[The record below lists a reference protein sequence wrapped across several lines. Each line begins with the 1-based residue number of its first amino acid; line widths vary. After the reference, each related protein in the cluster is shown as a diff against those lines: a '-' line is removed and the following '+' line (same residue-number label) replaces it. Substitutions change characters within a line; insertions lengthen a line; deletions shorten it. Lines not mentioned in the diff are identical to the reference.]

1 MKHLIIIN
9 PKAGKVEEST
19 TLLQEVND
27 AFKGLDFEIHQSQGP
42 REVIDFLPKYCEQ
55 NKNDTVR
62 VYACGGDG
70 TIHEVA
76 NGLANCKNAELAIYP
91 IGTGNDFVKIY
102 AKTEDYDEIVKN
114 KVGAKRFL
122 SFKDLINAKASPI
135 DLSEVTGET
144 LEKPW
149 YSINVVNYGFDA
161 IVGAKGNENK
171 LKGRKNPY
179 GFTQAILPA
188 ILHGRFNKIEVY
200 ADGEKMNEKK
210 LLLSSVSQGQWVGG
224 EYHASP
230 KSNNSDGLLDVI
242 VVKTMGFIPMMAKFF
257 GAYQH
262 GTHLDN
268 PKLAKK
274 VFYKQAKEVDIVA
287 PEEID
292 ICIDGEIVKGKQFKL
307 KSLPGAIK
315 LVIPE

>member
-1 MKHLIIIN
+1 MKHLIIVN
-9 PKAGKVEEST
+9 QKAGHVEESKNF
-19 TLLQEVND
+19 LQEIENE
-27 AFKGLDFEIHQSQGP
+27 FKGLDFEIHVTQGP
-42 REVIDFLPKYCEQ
+42 REVIDFIPKYCDQ

-70 TIHEVA
+70 TVHEVA

-102 AKTEDYDEIVKN
+102 SKTNDYDEIVKN
-114 KVGAKRFL
+114 KTGAKRFL
-122 SFKDLINAKASPI
+122 DFKALINAKASPI
-135 DLSEVTGET
+135 DITEVTGET
-144 LEKPW
+144 LDKPW

-171 LKGRKNPY
+171 LAGKKDPY
-179 GFTQAILPA
+179 GFKNAILPA

-200 ADGEKMNEKK
+200 ADGNKMNEKK

-242 VVKTMGFIPMMAKFF
+242 VVRTMGFIPMMAKFF

-274 VFYKQAKEVDIVA
+274 VLYKQAKEVKIVA
-287 PEEID
+287 PEAIQ
-292 ICIDGEIVKGKQFKL
+292 ICVDGEMLSGKEFTL

>member
-102 AKTEDYDEIVKN
+102 AKTEEYDEIVKN

-171 LKGRKNPY
+171 LKGKKNPY

-274 VFYKQAKEVDIVA
+274 VFYKQAKEVKIVA
-287 PEEID
+287 PESVQ
-292 ICIDGEIVKGKQFKL
+292 ICVDGEMLSGKEFTIRC
-307 KSLPGAIK
+307 LPGALK
-315 LVIPE
+315 LAIPE

>member
-171 LKGRKNPY
+171 LKGKKNPY

-274 VFYKQAKEVDIVA
+274 VFYKQAKEVKIVA
-287 PEEID
+287 PESIQ
-292 ICIDGEIVKGKQFKL
+292 ICVDGEMLSGKEFTIRC
-307 KSLPGAIK
+307 LPGALK
-315 LVIPE
+315 LAIPE

>member
-102 AKTEDYDEIVKN
+102 AKTEEYDEIVKN

-171 LKGRKNPY
+171 LKGKKNPY

-230 KSNNSDGLLDVI
+230 KSNTSDGLLDVI

-274 VFYKQAKEVDIVA
+274 VFYKQAKEVKIVA
-287 PEEID
+287 PESVQ
-292 ICIDGEIVKGKQFKL
+292 ICVDGEMLSGKEFTIRC
-307 KSLPGAIK
+307 LPGALK
-315 LVIPE
+315 LAIPE

>member
-1 MKHLIIIN
+1 MRHLIIVN
-9 PKAGKVEEST
+9 QKAGHVEESKNF
-19 TLLQEVND
+19 LQDIENE
-27 AFKGLDFEIHQSQGP
+27 FKGLDFEVHVTKGP
-42 REVIDFLPKYCEQ
+42 REVIDFIPKYCDQ
-55 NKNDTVR
+55 FKNDTVR

-102 AKTEDYDEIVKN
+102 AKTDNYDEIVKD
-114 KVGAKRFL
+114 KAGAKRFL

-135 DLSEVTGET
+135 DLCEITGET
-144 LEKPW
+144 LDKPW

-171 LKGRKNPY
+171 LKGKKDPY
-179 GFTQAILPA
+179 GFGNAILPA

-200 ADGEKMNEKK
+200 ADGEKLNEKK

-230 KSNNSDGLLDVI
+230 KSNNADGLLDVI
-242 VVKTMGFIPMMAKFF
+242 VVKTMSFITMMGKFF

-274 VFYKQAKEVDIVA
+274 VIYRQAKEVDIVA